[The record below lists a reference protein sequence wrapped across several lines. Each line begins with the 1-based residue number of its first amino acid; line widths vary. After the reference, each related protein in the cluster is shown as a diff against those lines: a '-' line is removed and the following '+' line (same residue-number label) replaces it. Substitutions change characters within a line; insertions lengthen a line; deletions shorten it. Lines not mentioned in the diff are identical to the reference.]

1 MMYRVCLFS
10 MEEDDASK
18 DRLPVAD
25 NGASMDESQLLATP
39 EADATGDGVEK
50 EKMEL

>member
-10 MEEDDASK
+10 MDEDDASK
-18 DRLPVAD
+18 DCLPVAD
-25 NGASMDESQLLATP
+25 NGASMDESQLLTTP
-39 EADATGDGVEK
+39 EADATGDGVAK